1 MTTTDRWTGGDD
13 YERWIGRW
21 SRPIGAAFVDWLGV
35 APGRRWLDVG
45 CGTGA
50 LSQAILERADPA
62 RTIGIDPSDS
72 FVEHARRQVVDPRVT
87 FAVGS
92 ADGLPLEDGS
102 ADAIVAGLVLNFVP
116 DLGAALA
123 EMGRVAADGASVG
136 GYVWDYAGRMELIRR
151 FFDAAVSLDPAAASV
166 DEGVRFPVCAPGPLR
181 TAFVEAGFGDV
192 EVRSIEVPTVFA
204 DFDDYWAPFL
214 TGVGPAPGYAAS
226 LSLDRRDALR
236 ERLRAD
242 LPTSPDGSIHLVAR
256 AWAVRGRATRSIT
269 SEPTRISR

>member
-1 MTTTDRWTGGDD
+1 MTASDRWTGGDD

-21 SRPIGAAFVDWLGV
+21 SRPIGAAFVHWLGV
-35 APGRRWLDVG
+35 PPRGRWLDVG

-50 LSQAILERADPA
+50 LSEVILERADPA
-62 RTIGIDPSDS
+62 RVIGIDPSDS
-72 FVEHARRQVVDPRVT
+72 FVEHARRHVVDPRAT

-92 ADGLPLEDGS
+92 ADALPFEDAS
-102 ADAIVAGLVLNFVP
+102 ADAIVTGLVLNFVP
-116 DLGAALA
+116 ELGAALA
-123 EMGRVAADGASVG
+123 EMRRVAADGAMVG

-166 DEGVRFPVCAPGPLR
+166 DEGVRFPLCAPEPLR
-181 TAFVEAGFGDV
+181 AAFVEAGLGDI

-226 LSLDRRDALR
+226 LNPDRRDALR

-242 LPTSPDGSIHLVAR
+242 LPTAPDGSIHLIAR
-256 AWAVRGRATRSIT
+256 AWAVRGRAT
-269 SEPTRISR
+269 

>member
-50 LSQAILERADPA
+50 LSEVILERADPA
-62 RTIGIDPSDS
+62 RVIGIDPSDS
-72 FVEHARRQVVDPRVT
+72 FVEHARRHVVDPRVT
-87 FAVGS
+87 FVVGS
-92 ADGLPLEDGS
+92 ADALALGDGS

-166 DEGVRFPVCAPGPLR
+166 DEGGRFPLCAPEPLR
-181 TAFVEAGFGDV
+181 AAFVEAGFGTV

-226 LSLDRRDALR
+226 LGLDRRSALR
-236 ERLRAD
+236 ERLRST
-242 LPTSPDGSIHLVAR
+242 LPVDRDGRIHLVAR
-256 AWAVRGRATRSIT
+256 AWAVRGRAT
-269 SEPTRISR
+269 

>member
-1 MTTTDRWTGGDD
+1 VTTADRWTGGDD

-35 APGRRWLDVG
+35 GPRGRWLDVG

-62 RTIGIDPSDS
+62 RVIGIDPSDS
-72 FVEHARRQVVDPRVT
+72 FVEHARRHVVDPRVT
-87 FAVGS
+87 FVVGS
-92 ADGLPLEDGS
+92 ADALALGDGS

-123 EMGRVAADGASVG
+123 EMGRVAADGAVVG
-136 GYVWDYAGRMELIRR
+136 GYVWDYGGRMELIRR

-166 DEGVRFPVCAPGPLR
+166 DEGGRFPLCAPEPLR
-181 TAFVEAGFGDV
+181 AAFVEAGFGTV

-242 LPTSPDGSIHLVAR
+242 LPTSPDGSIHLIAR
-256 AWAVRGRATRSIT
+256 AWAVRGRAT
-269 SEPTRISR
+269 

>member
-1 MTTTDRWTGGDD
+1 VTTTDRWTGGDD
-13 YERWIGRW
+13 YELWIGRW
-21 SRPIGAAFVDWLGV
+21 SRPVGAAFVDWLGV
-35 APGRRWLDVG
+35 APRGRWVDVG

-62 RTIGIDPSDS
+62 RVTGIDPSVS
-72 FVEHARRQVVDPRVT
+72 FVEHAHRHVVDPRVT

-92 ADGLPLEDGS
+92 ADALPLEDGS

-123 EMGRVAADGASVG
+123 EMRRVAAQGAIVG

-151 FFDAAVSLDPAAASV
+151 FFDAAVSLDPTAANV
-166 DEGVRFPVCAPGPLR
+166 DEGVRFPLCAPEPLR
-181 TAFVEAGFGDV
+181 AAFVEAGLGGV
-192 EVRSIEVPTVFA
+192 EVRSIDVPTVFA

-214 TGVGPAPGYAAS
+214 GGVGPAPVYATS

-236 ERLRAD
+236 ERLRAE
-242 LPTSPDGSIHLVAR
+242 LPIEPDGSIHLIAR
-256 AWAVRGRATRSIT
+256 AWAVRGRAT
-269 SEPTRISR
+269 

>member
-21 SRPIGAAFVDWLGV
+21 SRPVGAAFVDWLGV
-35 APGRRWLDVG
+35 APRGRWLDVG

-62 RTIGIDPSDS
+62 RVTGIDPSVS
-72 FVEHARRQVVDPRVT
+72 FVEHAHRHIVDPRVT

-92 ADGLPLEDGS
+92 ADALPLEDGS

-116 DLGAALA
+116 DLGATLA
-123 EMGRVAADGASVG
+123 EMGRVATDGAMVG

-166 DEGVRFPVCAPGPLR
+166 DEGVRFPLCAPEPLR
-181 TAFVEAGFGDV
+181 VAFVEAGLGDV
-192 EVRSIEVPTVFA
+192 EVRSIDVPTVFA

-226 LSLDRRDALR
+226 LSVDRRDALR
-236 ERLRAD
+236 ERLRAE
-242 LPTSPDGSIHLVAR
+242 LPVEPDGSIHLVAR
-256 AWAVRGRATRSIT
+256 AWAVRGRAT
-269 SEPTRISR
+269 